1 MVMDVSAAPGPRII
15 ACCNHKGGVG
25 KTTCTVNLAAGL
37 SRSGWRVLAVDADPQ
52 AHLTA
57 SLGLAAGPDDGL
69 AGLMEGRSEVAAA
82 LVHDGELTI
91 LPASAALADTETRL
105 AAAAA
110 STGLLADILRRS
122 TEYDAVLIDCPPH
135 LGQLA
140 RQALYAATDILIPM
154 TPDFLAMQSLAW
166 LMDTLAELAA
176 SGDAPAVAGVVLN
189 RFAVQ
194 KRLHR
199 EVKTLVE
206 AHFPGMA
213 LTAVI
218 RENVALAEAPSFG
231 QDIFRYAPRSAGAAD
246 FAALAVETA
255 GRLRLPAPS
264 AAGGNS

>member
-1 MVMDVSAAPGPRII
+1 MDVSAAPGPRII

-52 AHLTA
+52 AHLSA
-57 SLGLAAGPDDGL
+57 SLGLVAGPKDGL
-69 AGLMEGRSEVAAA
+69 AGVLEQRTELAAA
-82 LVHDGELTI
+82 LVRDGDLDV
-91 LPASAALADTETRL
+91 LPASAALAGTETRL
-105 AAAAA
+105 AAAGAPI
-110 STGLLADILRRS
+110 GLLADSLRS
-122 TEYDAVLIDCPPH
+122 SVGHDAVLIDCPPH

-140 RQALYAATDILIPM
+140 KQALYAATDILIPM

-189 RFAVQ
+189 RFAAQ

-206 AHFPGMA
+206 GHFPGMA
-213 LTAVI
+213 LTTVV

-231 QDIFRYAPRSAGAAD
+231 QDIFRYAPRSPGAAD

-255 GRLRLPAPS
+255 ARLRLPPPAD
-264 AAGGNS
+264 AGGAL

>member
-1 MVMDVSAAPGPRII
+1 MDVSAAPGPRII

-57 SLGLAAGPDDGL
+57 SLGLAAGPDSGL
-69 AGLMEGRSEVAAA
+69 AGLLEGRRELDAVM
-82 LVHDGELTI
+82 VHDGGLDV
-91 LPASAALADTETRL
+91 LPASAALAGAETRL

-110 STGLLADILRRS
+110 PTDLLTRFLAPATG
-122 TEYDAVLIDCPPH
+122 YDVVLIDCPPH
-135 LGQLA
+135 LGQLTK
-140 RQALYAATDILIPM
+140 QALDAATDILIPM

-166 LMDTLAELAA
+166 LMDTLSELAA

-189 RFAVQ
+189 RYSAQ

-206 AHFPGMA
+206 GHFPGMA
-213 LTAVI
+213 LNAVI

-255 GRLRLPAPS
+255 VRLRLPSLAC
-264 AAGGNS
+264 AGGNP

>member
-1 MVMDVSAAPGPRII
+1 MDVSVAPGPRII

-57 SLGLAAGPDDGL
+57 SLGLAAAPEEGLSGLLDGRL
-69 AGLMEGRSEVAAA
+69 GLAAA
-82 LVHDGELTI
+82 LIRDGALDV
-91 LPASAALADTETRL
+91 LPASAALAETETRL
-105 AAAAA
+105 AAVGAPL
-110 STGLLADILRRS
+110 GLLADSLRR
-122 TEYDAVLIDCPPH
+122 TTGHDAVLIDCPPH

-189 RFAVQ
+189 RFAAQ

-206 AHFPGMA
+206 GHFPGMA
-213 LTAVI
+213 LNAII

-255 GRLRLPAPS
+255 TRLRLPPPAT
-264 AAGGNS
+264 AGGNP